1 MQHRDRPA
9 APSAIS
15 AVTGLH
21 TASAMKITRKF
32 TYPPTKLSTM
42 RMPMPSR
49 VDSPVVMELK
59 ILPVLFCWK

>member
-21 TASAMKITRKF
+21 TANAMKNNQKVQISAHKVIDHADAHALQGR
-32 TYPPTKLSTM
+32 
-42 RMPMPSR
+42 
-49 VDSPVVMELK
+49 
-59 ILPVLFCWK
+59 